1 MANGYQDA
9 LKRFQSATARSIQD
23 KRQALRFARQRKDAQ
38 ERAQIANI
46 NALSGFNAGAFA
58 QNGMYSEVMEDRIQ
72 DTKDYI
78 NGAGQYEGVE
88 YSSLEAANRINA
100 LNGLYQKFNGHY
112 AGEVKDAKDTKKTSS
127 YTPADER
134 VRTNP
139 YGDGSGV
146 AIYDNDSPSSYDNAV
161 NMHNNYFQWNG
172 EYNAKGEPMG
182 FELNAEGQPI
192 NQEPISA
199 FEASTYANPANF
211 KKETIQEPIPKLID
225 VTQDTKV
232 KQRFDVLAS
241 TAQGDMVEVDG
252 QQVAFNTL
260 DPRAQ
265 NDYLVGK
272 LFEQYSGNQSED
284 LQFRESVVATLQEE
298 VGENGFKQQDLENYV
313 KGNYGDIEPTVL
325 NQITQAGIAS
335 YASYNF
341 VETPPPAVQAT
352 TVRNLKTI
360 SVGDELEGGRIATQ
374 DDVQVGG
381 DYTMTSIAA
390 DNQVNVP
397 LTENLGEG
405 VEDGYKIVEYGIGPN
420 GERLARIQ
428 YTEVIRTDPN
438 PQLQSDTFGESQ
450 TVTKVPRDITVNLDK
465 DGPLSREVNA
475 NINNSPFGAAISQL
489 RTQYLLDRGEVTS
502 AEDIPVEGQ
511 GAGEQD
517 DAGTASTNEAL
528 TNAGFTVDNTPVL
541 AETVDPVSNE
551 PLEPIN
557 ELSRFQNL
565 AISSVLSD
573 DDLTAGEKNA
583 AVREIRGTGSTSD
596 PISTTGDQ
604 AALRINSEYAKKKV
618 AEEGGDTG
626 GGDEGEGVVEG
637 YVKKRRE
644 IEEQM
649 LDKYG
654 VEIPGVESLSP
665 GVQTVLGFFGVKGAK
680 PEPIK
685 YKPIQ
690 QTQEQRE
697 KAERERLLAIEQEQI
712 AERESKERDPDVKKQ
727 QAEDAISSL
736 EQSLAD
742 YKGEYT
748 RSDGTTEKYLWT
760 SPIGDPENSK
770 LFGILNPDE
779 QGYERELKVAID
791 KYGFPPADSPHRIMA
806 ELFFGAPDA
815 NQEEEIN
822 RRLAEAK
829 AAENRTVVEDTTEDT
844 AEDTAEGTASE
855 LGEQRATQGIEVN
868 DLIYDAVANNIH
880 EEEGYT
886 PERPINVPRTD
897 NSGVTI
903 FGIDIGDGSSTKLR
917 ILKKVMSPENY
928 EALLKLKG
936 LKGNEAREALK
947 QIQNQGLL
955 TAESLN
961 FTEADGYVIA
971 SMMGEKNL
979 KTILKKTGLSKNEL
993 NNLPPIVRQN
1003 VIGQAFNN
1011 MGPKTLA
1018 SVGRAVN
1025 SGKKEDWQAVHHNY
1039 MTYWVALG
1047 SDFKKEYEQYLIK
1060 TTGKPKLEISPNE
1073 TPEDFNNRIND
1084 SVIIF
1089 KLDTGKIGPGNV
1101 HRAIRAADAIAEE
1114 YGLGKEESFFDRNPE
1129 YKDGK
1134 ERDYWK

>member
-9 LKRFQSATARSIQD
+9 LKRFQTATARSIQD

-72 DTKDYI
+72 DAKDYI

-88 YSSLEAANRINA
+88 YSSLEAANKINA

-112 AGEVKDAKDTKKTSS
+112 AGEVKDARDAKKTSS

-146 AIYDNDSPSSYDNAV
+146 AMYDSDSPSSYDNAV

-199 FEASTYANPANF
+199 FEASSYANPANF

-232 KQRFDVLAS
+232 KQRFDVIAS
-241 TAQGDMVEVDG
+241 AAQGDMVEVDG

-325 NQITQAGIAS
+325 DQITQAGIAS

-352 TVRNLKTI
+352 TVRNLPSI
-360 SVGDELEGGRIATQ
+360 AVGDELEGGRIATE
-374 DDVQVGG
+374 DDVRAGG
-381 DYTMTSIAA
+381 EYTMTSIAE
-390 DNQVNVP
+390 DNQINVP
-397 LTENLGEG
+397 LTDNIPN
-405 VEDGYKIVEYGIGPN
+405 VESGYKIVEYGIGPG
-420 GERLARIQ
+420 GERLATIQ
-428 YTEVIRTDPN
+428 YTEVIRRDANEILT
-438 PQLQSDTFGESQ
+438 SAGIESGSGKTFVEVPG
-450 TVTKVPRDITVNLDK
+450 VTTVNLDA
-465 DGPLSREVNA
+465 DNALSREVNA
-475 NINNSPFGAAISQL
+475 NISNSPFGGAIRQL
-489 RTQYLLDRGEVTS
+489 RTQYLVDQGEVTS

-517 DAGTASTNEAL
+517 DAGTASSNEAL

-557 ELSRFQNL
+557 ELSRIQNL

-583 AVREIRGTGSTSD
+583 AVREIRGTAEGSDSA
-596 PISTTGDQ
+596 ITTGDE
-604 AALRINSEYAKKKV
+604 AAARINSEYANKKKV
-618 AEEGGDTG
+618 AEEGGGTG
-626 GGDEGEGVVEG
+626 GGDEGVEPQGVSG
-637 YVKKRRE
+637 
-644 IEEQM
+644 IGTLPQ
-649 LDKYG
+649 
-654 VEIPGVESLSP
+654 
-665 GVQTVLGFFGVKGAK
+665 GVQNVLSFFGIKE
-680 PEPIK
+680 PEKKEQEITS
-685 YKPIQ
+685 KPIQ
-690 QTQEQRE
+690 PTQEERE
-697 KAERERLLAIEQEQI
+697 AAEKERLLAIEQEQL
-712 AERESKERDPDVKKQ
+712 AEKKSREKDPEVKKES
-727 QAEDAISSL
+727 AADAVSRV
-736 EQSLAD
+736 EESLAN
-742 YKGEYT
+742 YGGEYT
-748 RSDGTTEKYLWT
+748 LPDGSTEKYLWS
-760 SPIGDPENSK
+760 SPIGNPENSK
-770 LFGILNPDE
+770 VLGILNPE
-779 QGYERELKVAID
+779 STNYQNELKAAID
-791 KYGFPPADSPHRIMA
+791 KYGFPPADSPHRAMA
-806 ELFFGAPDA
+806 EIFFGAPDA

-822 RRLAEAK
+822 RRAAEAK
-829 AAENRTVVEDTTEDT
+829 AAENRTVVEDTAGDAVEGTT
-844 AEDTAEGTASE
+844 EDTAEGTASE

-886 PERPINVPRTD
+886 PERPINVPRTE
-897 NSGVTI
+897 NSGVTV

-917 ILKKVMSPENY
+917 ILKQVMSDENY
-928 EALLKLKG
+928 KALLKLKG
-936 LKGNEAREALK
+936 LKGDEAREALEK
-947 QIQNQGLL
+947 TQNQGLL

-961 FTEADGYVIA
+961 FTEADGYIIA

-979 KTILKKTGLSKNEL
+979 KQISKKTGLSEEQL
-993 NNLPPIVRQN
+993 NDLPPIVRQN

-1011 MGPKTLA
+1011 MGTKTLA
-1018 SVGRAVN
+1018 SVGRAAK

-1039 MTYWVALG
+1039 MIYWVGLG
-1047 SDFKKEYEQYLIK
+1047 GGFKKEYEQYLIK
-1060 TTGKPKLEISPNE
+1060 TTGKPKLEIQPNE
-1073 TPEDFNNRIND
+1073 TPEDFNNRVND

-1114 YGLGKEESFFDRNPE
+1114 YGLEKEESFFDRNPD
-1129 YKDGK
+1129 YKSGK

>member
-192 NQEPISA
+192 SEEPISA

-225 VTQDTKV
+225 VTQDKKV
-232 KQRFDVLAS
+232 KQRFDVIAS
-241 TAQGDMVEVDG
+241 AAQGDMVDVDG

-313 KGNYGDIEPTVL
+313 KGNYGDINPEVL
-325 NQITQAGIAS
+325 NQITEAGVAS
-335 YASYNF
+335 YANYNF

-352 TVRNLKTI
+352 TVRNLPSI
-360 SVGDELEGGRIATQ
+360 AVGQELEGGRIATE

-381 DYTMTSIAA
+381 EYTMTSIAE

-397 LTENLGEG
+397 LTDNIPG
-405 VEDGYKIVEYGIGPN
+405 VESGYNIVEYGIGPG
-420 GERLARIQ
+420 GERLATIQ
-428 YTEVIRTDPN
+428 YTEVIRRDANEALISAGIDPE
-438 PQLQSDTFGESQ
+438 SKTFVEVPG
-450 TVTKVPRDITVNLDK
+450 VTTVNLDA
-465 DGPLSREVNA
+465 DNALSREVNA
-475 NINNSPFGAAISQL
+475 NISNSPFGAAIQQL
-489 RTQYLLDRGEVTS
+489 RTQYQIDQGEVTS

-511 GAGEQD
+511 GAGEQA
-517 DAGTASTNEAL
+517 DAGTASSNEAL

-551 PLEPIN
+551 ALEPVN

-583 AVREIRGTGSTSD
+583 AVREIRGTAEGSDSA
-596 PISTTGDQ
+596 ITTGDE
-604 AALRINSEYAKKKV
+604 AAARINSEYANKKKV
-618 AEEGGDTG
+618 AEEEGDTG
-626 GGDEGEGVVEG
+626 GGDAGRSESIRKFNEGFNRGLEPQRVSG
-637 YVKKRRE
+637 
-644 IEEQM
+644 IET
-649 LDKYG
+649 LPK
-654 VEIPGVESLSP
+654 
-665 GVQTVLGFFGVKGAK
+665 GVQNVLSFFGVKA
-680 PEPIK
+680 PEQTTQEITS
-685 YKPIQ
+685 KPIQ
-690 QTQEQRE
+690 PTQEERE
-697 KAERERLLAIEQEQI
+697 AAERERLLTI
-712 AERESKERDPDVKKQ
+712 EREQLAEKKSREEDPEVKKES
-727 QAEDAISSL
+727 AADAVNRV
-736 EQSLAD
+736 EESLAN
-742 YKGEYT
+742 YGGEYT
-748 RSDGTTEKYLWT
+748 LPDGSTEKYLWS
-760 SPIGDPENSK
+760 SPIGNPENSK
-770 LFGILNPDE
+770 VLGILNPE
-779 QGYERELKVAID
+779 SGNYQNELKAAID
-791 KYGFPPADSPHRIMA
+791 KYGFPPADSPHRAMA
-806 ELFFGAPDA
+806 EIFFGAPDA

-822 RRLAEAK
+822 RRAAEAK
-829 AAENRTVVEDTTEDT
+829 AAETDV
-844 AEDTAEGTASE
+844 AEDAVEVSAPLERSGPAGRSVEMTPGQSHMVNSLIAGGMSEQVAVAFTSVSEKESGGDHTASE
-855 LGEQRATQGIEVN
+855 KGYGGTSNDRIRKIFGSRVEDLSEDELTVLKKDDEAFFEKVYGVDSSKGATLGNTEPGDGYKFRGRGLIQITGRANYANASQDIYGDDRLLEN
-868 DLIYDAVANNIH
+868 PDLINENAEVAGKVAAWFITKSKKLKDIDYLASQ
-880 EEEGYT
+880 EIDQDQAKMLADSAYAIVAGD
-886 PERPINVPRTD
+886 VPLDSLPDRKTYPRAIQKQH
-897 NSGVTI
+897 NW
-903 FGIDIGDGSSTKLR
+903 
-917 ILKKVMSPENY
+917 
-928 EALLKLKG
+928 LKL
-936 LKGNEAREALK
+936 E
-947 QIQNQGLL
+947 
-955 TAESLN
+955 
-961 FTEADGYVIA
+961 
-971 SMMGEKNL
+971 
-979 KTILKKTGLSKNEL
+979 
-993 NNLPPIVRQN
+993 
-1003 VIGQAFNN
+1003 
-1011 MGPKTLA
+1011 
-1018 SVGRAVN
+1018 
-1025 SGKKEDWQAVHHNY
+1025 
-1039 MTYWVALG
+1039 
-1047 SDFKKEYEQYLIK
+1047 
-1060 TTGKPKLEISPNE
+1060 
-1073 TPEDFNNRIND
+1073 
-1084 SVIIF
+1084 
-1089 KLDTGKIGPGNV
+1089 
-1101 HRAIRAADAIAEE
+1101 
-1114 YGLGKEESFFDRNPE
+1114 
-1129 YKDGK
+1129 
-1134 ERDYWK
+1134 